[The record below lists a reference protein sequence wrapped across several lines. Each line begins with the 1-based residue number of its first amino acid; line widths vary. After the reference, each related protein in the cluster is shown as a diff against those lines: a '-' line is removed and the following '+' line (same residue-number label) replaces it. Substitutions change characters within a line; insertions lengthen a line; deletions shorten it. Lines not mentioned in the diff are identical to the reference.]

1 MIKSKKSTAAI
12 FMYCVI
18 ALTAVCSAVCFALY
32 YGRPLKNDAV
42 LRTGVVSFMIMYH
55 LWLRI
60 IMGNISKLFAINYKC
75 RWLNESAFER
85 RLYKFLRVKKW
96 KDKVPTYNPELFS
109 LKKHSL
115 ETVAN
120 AMAKSEIDH
129 WINEVISL
137 SSLLFVF
144 VWGEPWTFLITA
156 VAAMLF
162 DAQFI
167 VVQRYNRPRLVKL
180 IKMQEARAARI

>member
-1 MIKSKKSTAAI
+1 M
-12 FMYCVI
+12 
-18 ALTAVCSAVCFALY
+18 
-32 YGRPLKNDAV
+32 
-42 LRTGVVSFMIMYH
+42 
-55 LWLRI
+55 
-60 IMGNISKLFAINYKC
+60 
-75 RWLNESAFER
+75 
-85 RLYKFLRVKKW
+85 KKW